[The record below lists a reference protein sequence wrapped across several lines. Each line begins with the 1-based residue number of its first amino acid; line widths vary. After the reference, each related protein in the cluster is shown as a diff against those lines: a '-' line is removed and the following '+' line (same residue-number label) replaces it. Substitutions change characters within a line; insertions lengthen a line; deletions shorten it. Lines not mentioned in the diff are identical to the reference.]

1 MPCQLFLD
9 LGSERLEFK
18 QTKKT
23 TATLGKFM
31 FEHPQLEALS
41 AVIRLGS
48 FDAAASHL
56 SVTPSAVS
64 QRIKQ
69 LEDRIGMILVQ
80 RGQPCTAT
88 QVAQKLLIHNDQM
101 QLLERGLALNLGLSV
116 DATAA
121 VRIAVNADSLATWLL
136 PALAQVDGFLFNL
149 IIDDQDHSESWLKNG
164 EVAAAI
170 TSRVTP
176 LQGCDCYQL
185 GALQYVATASPD
197 FIARYFSD
205 GLTAKSFS
213 NAPALTFNSKDRLQ
227 RDWAAS
233 VIGKAVNIP
242 THYIASAQ
250 GFVDATVLGIGWGV
264 NPRFLVEDHIKEGRL
279 KPLAPD
285 WPLETPL
292 SWQVSRLTANALKP
306 VTEAIS
312 AAAVEFL

>member
-1 MPCQLFLD
+1 
-9 LGSERLEFK
+9 
-18 QTKKT
+18 
-23 TATLGKFM
+23 M

-69 LEDRIGMILVQ
+69 LEDRVGMVLVQ

-88 QVAQKLLIHNDQM
+88 RAAQKLLIHNDQT
-101 QLLERGLALNLGLSV
+101 QLLERELALDLGLSV
-116 DATAA
+116 DTTA
-121 VRIAVNADSLATWLL
+121 VIRIAVNADSLATWFL
-136 PALAQVDGFLFNL
+136 PALAQVEGFLFDL

-197 FIARYFSD
+197 FITRYFSD
-205 GLTAKSFS
+205 GLTAENFS
-213 NAPALTFNSKDRLQ
+213 NAPALTFNPKDRLQ
-227 RDWAAS
+227 RDWAADMVGNS
-233 VIGKAVNIP
+233 VNIP
-242 THYIASAQ
+242 SHYMASVQ
-250 GFVDATVLGIGWGV
+250 GLLDATVLGIGWGMI
-264 NPRFLVEDHIKEGRL
+264 PKFLAESHIKAGRL

-292 SWQVSRLTANALKP
+292 SWQVNRLTANALKP

-312 AAAVEFL
+312 AVASKFL